1 MLILR
6 RRLVA
11 PILIVGVLSSLGCE
25 ETERRTL
32 LFNGGV
38 GPSLTSGVD
47 PFFRDNGTSFFRDN
61 DGPFVDRDD
70 GPFFHDEQGFR
81 RPHLPLFVSRG
92 VQVGP
97 TFIDA
102 QRVNNVVCPVN
113 TAVIPVNGAVV
124 PVNGT
129 IVPVNPAIP
138 PLSPTTFP
146 ISAAFVAPVNVAIT
160 GNGRSDLFLSDVQ
173 MQFVDPF
180 GVRSGAMVIGQ
191 PEITTRFGTA
201 TIPTTGV
208 RTFPLEFPLGCT
220 TVPTGNLTVV
230 VFIGDSLGRD
240 SRSIRN
246 IPIR

>member
-1 MLILR
+1 MPILR

-25 ETERRTL
+25 DTDRRTL

-47 PFFRDNGTSFFRDN
+47 PVFRDTGTSFFRDN
-61 DGPFVDRDD
+61 DGPFFDSDD

-97 TFIDA
+97 TLV
-102 QRVNNVVCPVN
+102 QPQLVNNVVCPVN
-113 TAVIPVNGAVV
+113 TSVVSVGNGAVV
-124 PVNGT
+124 PVN
-129 IVPVNPAIP
+129 PAIS
-138 PLSPTTFP
+138 PLSPATFP
-146 ISAAFVAPVNVAIT
+146 VSAAFIAPVNVAVT

-180 GVRSGAMVIGQ
+180 GVRSGAVVNGQ
-191 PEITTRFGTA
+191 PEISTRFGTT
-201 TIPTTGV
+201 TIPTSGV
-208 RTFPLEFPLGCT
+208 RTFPFDFPFGCT
-220 TVPTGNLTVV
+220 TVPSGTLTVV

-240 SRSIRN
+240 SRSVRN
-246 IPIR
+246 LTVR